1 MAYARRCVSL
11 EVSMAFG
18 RVFLFLL
25 ALALLEIMVLAAVAD
40 LIGWPVTV
48 LLVIATSLLGSALF
62 RRQGL
67 ETWRRLNLRVNQ
79 GEMPGREMVESVM
92 LLFGG
97 MMLIT
102 PGFISDVAGLV
113 LLVPTSRRR
122 LADALIRRGTV
133 QSFTAGGGRTFF
145 HMGGGPGPGGSARRP
160 DEGGV
165 IIEGEAHDSDQ
176 PGSDKPALK
185 RPPR

>member
-1 MAYARRCVSL
+1 
-11 EVSMAFG
+11 MAFG
-18 RVFLFLL
+18 RVFLFLFV
-25 ALALLEIMVLAAVAD
+25 LALLEIMVLAAVAD

-92 LLFGG
+92 LLLGG

-102 PGFISDVAGLV
+102 PGFISDVAGLT
-113 LLVPTSRRR
+113 LLLPISRRR
-122 LADALIRRGTV
+122 LADALIRRGAV

-145 HMGGGPGPGGSARRP
+145 YSGGRPGAGGAASRPGER
-160 DEGGV
+160 GV
-165 IIEGEAHDSDQ
+165 IIEGEARDGDQ
-176 PGSDKPALK
+176 PGADKPELE